1 MSEKGWLIERHND
14 TKTEYLIAD
23 GMGFEWTSDPL
34 LSIRFSRREDAEQI
48 AAILDDD
55 ADAIAEHEWVD
66 ADAERKLANDETAV
80 ERAFRVVKQ
89 LQDWSDDRDG
99 LSLSHIAG
107 VTCTEYSL
115 DVFVGDVAVWSDNGD
130 SIDEL
135 TFEYC
140 RDAFLKHIASFRPF
154 FSELPVERI
163 SGDPKLQSNQAERNE
178 SDD

>member
-1 MSEKGWLIERHND
+1 MSETGWLIEQRRD
-14 TKTEYLIAD
+14 GETKYLIAD
-23 GMGFEWTSDPL
+23 GMGFEWTSDAL

-55 ADAIAEHEWVD
+55 ADAITCHEWID
-66 ADAERKLANDETAV
+66 ADAERKVAKDETAV
-80 ERAFRVVKQ
+80 EKAFRVVKQ

-115 DVFVGDVAVWSDNGD
+115 DLFVGDVTVWSDNGE

-163 SGDPKLQSNQAERNE
+163 SGDSELQLNQAERNE
-178 SDD
+178 SAN